1 MGSSGSKPSNT
12 VTAKDKAILDLKIQR
27 DKIRQYQKKLQT
39 AHDKALDDAKKHQ
52 RNGDRQRAL
61 IALKKKKYQEQLLV
75 QTDQQLLNLEQL
87 TSSIEYALV
96 EQDIVK
102 GLQKGTEVLKEI
114 NKAMSLEEAEKLMD
128 ETADAIAYQREVG
141 EVLGGKIT
149 EEDEEEI
156 QEELD
161 RLLEDEQQA
170 IKASLPA
177 VPNTALPELETE
189 PEQPTKVAKLKKEK
203 NKARLEEPM
212 PA

>member
-1 MGSSGSKPSNT
+1 MGSSGSKQTNK

-27 DKIRQYQKKLQT
+27 DKMRQYQKKLQT
-39 AHDKALDDAKKHQ
+39 VHDKALEEAKKHQ

-61 IALKKKKYQEQLLV
+61 IALKKKKYQEQLLL

-128 ETADAIAYQREVG
+128 ETADAIAYQREVE

-149 EEDEEEI
+149 EEDEEAI

-161 RLLEDEQQA
+161 RLLGEEQQA
-170 IKASLPA
+170 IEASLPSA
-177 VPNTALPELETE
+177 PNTALPEVDAET
-189 PEQPTKVAKLKKEK
+189 EQPTKVGKPAKEK
-203 NKARLEEPM
+203 SKARLEEPIF
-212 PA
+212 A